1 MYQWSNSLEPSKCLI
16 IYLYSASFTYT
27 MLTDAWNEKKEAEEE
42 MKLNWLVENGYVSD
56 RIVDHARN
64 F

>member
-1 MYQWSNSLEPSKCLI
+1 
-16 IYLYSASFTYT
+16 

-42 MKLNWLVENGYVSD
+42 MKLNWLLENGYVSD
-56 RIVDHARN
+56 RIVDHASN